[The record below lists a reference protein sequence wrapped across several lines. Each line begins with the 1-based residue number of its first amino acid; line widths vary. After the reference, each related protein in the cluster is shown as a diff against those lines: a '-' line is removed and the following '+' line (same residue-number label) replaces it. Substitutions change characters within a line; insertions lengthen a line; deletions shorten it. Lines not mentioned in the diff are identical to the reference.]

1 MFGDLVK
8 YGSQRDGEP
17 VNEARE
23 VVCDIVPEGP
33 EGFVRL
39 D

>member
-1 MFGDLVK
+1 MLGDLVK
-8 YGSQRDGEP
+8 YGSQRDGDP

-23 VVCDIVPEGP
+23 VDCDIVLEGP